1 MGFLL
6 RHKRILSLVL
16 ALSFTSLT
24 VGIPRAHAKM
34 IATDHILK
42 TSQADSER
50 ARLNAFLEREDVQKQ
65 LEAWGLDKEM
75 AKVRVNGLTDEEVS
89 QMARQ
94 LDQLPAGG
102 DAVGVIVV
110 AAVVVFLVLLLT
122 DILGYTDVFPFV
134 KKQR

>member
-1 MGFLL
+1 MGFLP
-6 RHKRILSLVL
+6 RHKKILPLVL

-24 VGIPRAHAKM
+24 VGLPLAHARM
-34 IATDHILK
+34 VSTDQILK
-42 TSQADSER
+42 TRQADSER

-94 LDQLPAGG
+94 LDQMPAGG